1 VQATI
6 GAFIIIVLNR
16 AQDVSGI
23 SRTFILGSKG
33 GAVLAEGTELTN
45 VYALVVV
52 RARLEGLHTGL
63 LESMGDWMA
72 CELGA
77 PELQQAREVG
87 TIVCLLQQLLGK
99 SCVVVHALK
108 T

>member
-1 VQATI
+1 M
-6 GAFIIIVLNR
+6 
-16 AQDVSGI
+16 
-23 SRTFILGSKG
+23 
-33 GAVLAEGTELTN
+33 LAEGTELTN

-52 RARLEGLHTGL
+52 LLVRVRLEGLHTGL
-63 LESMGDWMA
+63 SESMGDWMA

-87 TIVCLLQQLLGK
+87 TIVGLLQQLLGK